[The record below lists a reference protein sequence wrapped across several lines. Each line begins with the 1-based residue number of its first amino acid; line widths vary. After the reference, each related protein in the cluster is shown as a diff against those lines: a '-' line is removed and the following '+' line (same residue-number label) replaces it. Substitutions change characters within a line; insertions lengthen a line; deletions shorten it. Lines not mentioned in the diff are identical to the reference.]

1 MTIPLAPFIRI
12 FLRYLSA
19 VLVSKGILDHDT
31 GNALIAD
38 PQIAS
43 AIEITI
49 GVAIA
54 SLTEAWHALTLKQKE
69 SP

>member
-12 FLRYLSA
+12 ALRYLSA
-19 VLVSKGILDHDT
+19 ALVSKGVLDHDT
-31 GNALIAD
+31 GNMLISD

-43 AIEITI
+43 AVEIAL

-54 SLTEAWHALTLKQKE
+54 SITEGWHAMTLKQKE
-69 SP
+69 S